1 MSCGPVCFWGTP
13 TSTVD
18 WCEVN
23 YAVTPYVCEF
33 FNSLSSLAM
42 VAAGTL
48 GIFFHRRVFDA
59 GTLSAFGLLSLVGIG
74 SIAFHGTLKFELQLL
89 DEIPMLY
96 LVTLMAYLLIEP
108 GPARRFGWWLPSALA
123 FYAFV
128 ATISDA
134 FTAGQVQFFGFQI
147 SFGALEFFCLG
158 RVYLLSRDPE
168 NVAIRP
174 LFRLGVASY
183 LGAICLWFVD
193 LRFCDIMNHRLQALG
208 LPNPQLHAWWH
219 ILVSC
224 GFYLLLV
231 VVGYD
236 RLRRRGRG
244 PTVRRLAGIIPT
256 VVLAA

>member
-1 MSCGPVCFWGTP
+1 MSCGPAGIWGTP

-18 WCEVN
+18 WCELN

-42 VAAGTL
+42 VAAGAL
-48 GIFFHRRVFDA
+48 GIFLHRRVFD
-59 GTLSAFGLLSLVGIG
+59 TQMLFAFGLLSLVGLG
-74 SIAFHGTLKFELQLL
+74 SIAFHGTLRFELQLF

-108 GPARRFGWWLPSALA
+108 GPKRRFGWWLPAGLA
-123 FYAFV
+123 CYAFG

-134 FTAGQVQFFGFQI
+134 FTRGQVQFFMFQI
-147 SFGALEFFCLG
+147 SFGALEFFCLA
-158 RVYLLSRDPE
+158 RVYLLSRSPE
-168 NVAIRP
+168 NAAVRP
-174 LFRLGVASY
+174 LFRLGVVFY
-183 LGAICLWFVD
+183 LGAILLWFVD
-193 LRFCDIMNHRLQALG
+193 LRFCDVVSSRLPALG
-208 LPNPQLHAWWH
+208 FPNPQLHAWWH

-236 RLRRRGRG
+236 RLRRRGAG
-244 PTVRRLAGIIPT
+244 PTVQLLAQFIPAI
-256 VVLAA
+256 VLPA